1 MLIKQKQ
8 QRQNIRAC
16 GLGPQGIN
24 AALCT
29 NTWLETNGN
38 NSQLSHPCLKY
49 YQEIIYAHKQLH
61 LQAKWEGCDRFRGA
75 KASRWEE
82 RSCFRV
88 GESESQ
94 NKLETL
100 HKS

>member
-1 MLIKQKQ
+1 MLTKQKQ

-61 LQAKWEGCDRFRGA
+61 LQAKWECCDRFRGQRLQGGKNA
-75 KASRWEE
+75 AVFGWE
-82 RSCFRV
+82 
-88 GESESQ
+88 
-94 NKLETL
+94 NLNLKTN
-100 HKS
+100 